1 MTRRKRRHVP
11 YPTPLPDGDSRRR
24 FPPPEAQSQTRIHPS
39 VLIDDGEAA
48 QEREIETLLLDNHR
62 LAGAHVALKQELS
75 AVQQELHQLSS
86 TASTVKAERD
96 AEVREI
102 YEKALKKE
110 SDVRIVNELSLE
122 MTRVRTDI
130 QNLDA
135 DREELTAKLQE
146 MEDDLVKVRL
156 ELQQF
161 PLIKDEIEAMHKEVQ
176 RGRKEQVPSEIVD
189 VCAIW
194 LDTTIRNKIV
204 AIMHQSRTS
213 MMLMDI
219 AMEKAAIDYEKKMH
233 TSNLEYSQAMEKH
246 KIAVTSEIEKLNAEL
261 ANAEKRA
268 RAAAAAAAPSNLNHQ
283 FTAAT
288 QSFTYSATY
297 GNPEPAYG
305 RNLYPATYAVHQ
317 DVWKMIVSFV
327 LLGR

>member
-1 MTRRKRRHVP
+1 MLSIYILRQSSLSICAVVMTRRKRRHVP

-24 FPPPEAQSQTRIHPS
+24 FQPPEAQSQTRIHPS

-130 QNLDA
+130 QNLNA

-156 ELQQF
+156 EFQQF

-176 RGRKEQVPSEIVD
+176 RGR
-189 VCAIW
+189 
-194 LDTTIRNKIV
+194 
-204 AIMHQSRTS
+204 
-213 MMLMDI
+213 
-219 AMEKAAIDYEKKMH
+219 AAIDYEKKMH

-246 KIAVTSEIEKLNAEL
+246 KIAVTSEIEKLHAEL

-283 FTAAT
+283 FAAAT

-317 DVWKMIVSFV
+317 VQGSADASTQYVPGAMSYASQPYADH
-327 LLGR
+327 